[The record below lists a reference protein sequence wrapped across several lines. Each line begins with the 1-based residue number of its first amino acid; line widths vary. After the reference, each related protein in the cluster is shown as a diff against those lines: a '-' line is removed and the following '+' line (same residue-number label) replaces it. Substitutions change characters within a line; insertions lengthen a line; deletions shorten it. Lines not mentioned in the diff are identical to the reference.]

1 MGEDDCSF
9 ISYGTEDMEK
19 GKQQIALL
27 ITIGIFVAHGAH
39 AFAVPS
45 QLLRHT
51 AQPELRSPERNDG
64 PRYRH
69 ILSSTSARF
78 RQRLSAAQSGNSQS
92 SANVTINEKGPGSG
106 PSASPGDIVTV
117 KYVGRLQSNGKQFD
131 AGTIS
136 FKLGAGKVIPGWER
150 GIEKMQAG
158 GSRKLL
164 IPPELAYGRNGAG
177 GGIIPPNATLEFDV
191 ELVGI
196 SNGPIAEV
204 IAATGIGSNPRTALL
219 VVFIGLISYLL
230 SNLTFPEDM

>member
-9 ISYGTEDMEK
+9 ISYDTEDMEK
-19 GKQQIALL
+19 GKQQIPLL
-27 ITIGIFVAHGAH
+27 ITISIFVAHGAQ

-51 AQPELRSPERNDG
+51 AQPELRPPERNDG

-78 RQRLSAAQSGNSQS
+78 RKQLSATHNDKSQS
-92 SANVTINEKGPGSG
+92 SSSLMIEKEVVGSG

-117 KYVGRLQSNGKQFD
+117 KYVGRLQSNRKQFD

-136 FKLGAGKVIPGWER
+136 FKLGAGNVIPGWDQ
-150 GIEKMQAG
+150 GIATMQAG
-158 GSRKLL
+158 GLRKLV
-164 IPPELAYGRNGAG
+164 IPPELAYGRSGAG

-191 ELVGI
+191 ELIRI
-196 SNGPIAEV
+196 SNGPLAEAM
-204 IAATGIGSNPRTALL
+204 AATGIGSNPRTALL
-219 VVFIGLISYLL
+219 VVFVGLVSYLL
-230 SNLTFPEDM
+230 NNLTFPEDL